1 MNVYYDNE
9 IDALYIKL
17 GDDLPDGV
25 IELTEGVNLDTTA
38 QGKLVGIEILTAS
51 LKMDINT
58 ILSYTLN
65 LDKNI
70 LARVGSLPLS

>member
-17 GDDLPDGV
+17 GDDIPDGV
-25 IELTEGVNLDTTA
+25 IELSEGVNLDTTA

-70 LARVGSLPLS
+70 LAHVGSLH

>member
-1 MNVYYDNE
+1 MSNF
-9 IDALYIKL
+9 L
-17 GDDLPDGV
+17 GADDISDGV
-25 IELTEGVNLDTTA
+25 IELSEGVNLDTTA

-70 LARVGSLPLS
+70 LAHLGLLH